1 MTPIPLPQYL
11 GGSTLPKHQWGS
23 KSPIFEMSGFSH
35 TCSYGMLKKRFVCDV
50 CGRRL
55 VTKQALQNHKAKVG
69 ACEKFL
75 ILSEKKK
82 AMIEQVC
89 VLDSSIGKYFDG
101 ALRCVT
107 LY

>member
-1 MTPIPLPQYL
+1 MVIENSEDSQIDPN
-11 GGSTLPKHQWGS
+11 STENHRIREAELRIRKNR
-23 KSPIFEMSGFSH
+23 
-35 TCSYGMLKKRFVCDV
+35 LKKRFVCDV